1 MNPYNSRV
9 TVTKVVIGKRPEDSK
24 VIIDRVD
31 ELDGVMAITVHQDA
45 GALPRLILQI
55 ELTNVEITRE

>member
-1 MNPYNSRV
+1 MVIKTRSKV
-9 TVTKVVIGKRPEDSK
+9 TQVVIGKRPEDSK
-24 VIIDRVD
+24 VIIDGLD

-55 ELTNVEITRE
+55 ELLNVEITRD